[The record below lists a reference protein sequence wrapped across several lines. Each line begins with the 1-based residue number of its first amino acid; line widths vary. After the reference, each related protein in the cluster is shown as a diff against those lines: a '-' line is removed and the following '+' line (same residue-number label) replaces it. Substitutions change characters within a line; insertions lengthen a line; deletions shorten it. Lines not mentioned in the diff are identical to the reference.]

1 MNGVTTGNQTPEISV
16 IARLLVLSP
25 KTQKARDLVVAGL
38 VSRER
43 SRELVT
49 ALRRRAPPSLGV
61 PFAGTPAGSCRS
73 RARVGGP
80 WPSLYH
86 ARVALP
92 AAGRAASAGTIA
104 GEVGGSQPHER
115 ESADEQRN
123 GHVAE
128 GDAPSHHAGAA

>member
-38 VSRER
+38 VNRER

-49 ALRRRAPPSLGV
+49 SLRRRAPPSLGV

-80 WPSLYH
+80 WPPLYH
-86 ARVALP
+86 AISR
-92 AAGRAASAGTIA
+92 AGRAAGRGPGCERRTIA
-104 GEVGGSQPHER
+104 SEVGGSQPH
-115 ESADEQRN
+115 
-123 GHVAE
+123 
-128 GDAPSHHAGAA
+128 